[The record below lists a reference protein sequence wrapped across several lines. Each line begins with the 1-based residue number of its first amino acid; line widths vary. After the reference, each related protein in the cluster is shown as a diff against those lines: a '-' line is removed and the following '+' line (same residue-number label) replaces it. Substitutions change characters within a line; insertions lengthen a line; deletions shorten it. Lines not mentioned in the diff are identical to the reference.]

1 MIEQFINFVIR
12 PPRAEYNPEQYLWE
26 SEFTL
31 AGRKY
36 KRLDLEL
43 KNGRGHTLQCSH
55 YVPSSIPDNVP
66 LPCVIYCHGNS
77 GCRADAN
84 EAAVI
89 LLPSNITLFTLD
101 FSGSGLSEGEYV
113 SLGWHEKDDLK
124 TVVSFLRSNKQVSCI
139 GLWGR
144 SMGAVT
150 SLLYGAEDPSIA
162 GMVLDSAFSNLFDL
176 MMELVDVY
184 KIRLP
189 KFTIRL
195 ALQYMRRVIQK
206 RAKFDIMELN
216 AVQFAPKTFIP
227 ALFGH
232 ASNDIFIQPGHSD
245 QIYEAYAGDKNII
258 KFDGDHNSP
267 RPQFYYDSVSIFF
280 YNVLRPPQIPSSC
293 SNKFERYYDLGDLKV
308 TPGTGESLLY
318 EIISGLRAVGN
329 DAACSSSAP
338 GIPNGAGSTA
348 KSVVE
353 LLSESVAHISLD
365 NDFDFLVNEDN
376 TITAIGANSADES
389 NLQEKSTEPTEECC
403 SYSSSNRES
412 WGRCSSLGGESDRSS
427 SAECTGTTGSSNS
440 KHQIALRALATPLRR
455 IRRKTSAKAK
465 NKKGVAIPK
474 KPKPKR
480 DKPEKGESLSQR
492 LRLCFLGRT
501 NHRRHRPT

>member
-12 PPRAEYNPEQYLWE
+12 PPRADYNPDQYLWE
-26 SEFTL
+26 PEFTL

-43 KNGRGHTLQCSH
+43 KNGRGHTLKCSH
-55 YVPSSIPDNVP
+55 YVPYSIPENTV
-66 LPCVIYCHGNS
+66 LPCVVYCHGNS

-124 TVVSFLRSNKQVSCI
+124 TVVTYLRTNKQISCI

-162 GMVLDSAFSNLFDL
+162 GMVLDSAFSNLFEL
-176 MMELVDVY
+176 MMELADVY

-195 ALQYMRRVIQK
+195 ALRYMRRVIQK
-206 RAKFDIMELN
+206 RANFDIMELN
-216 AVQFAPKTFIP
+216 AVQSAPKTFIP

-232 ASNDIFIQPGHSD
+232 ASDDIFIQARHSD
-245 QIYEAYAGDKNII
+245 IIYESYAGDKNII
-258 KFDGDHNSP
+258 KFEGDHNSP

-280 YNVLRPPQIPSSC
+280 YNVLRPPQIPSSS

-308 TPGTGESLLY
+308 GAGNEESLLY
-318 EIISGLRAVGN
+318 EIITGLRTVGS
-329 DAACSSSAP
+329 DEACSSSAP
-338 GIPNGAGSTA
+338 GIPNAAGSTA

-353 LLSESVAHISLD
+353 LLSESVTHLSIA
-365 NDFDFLVNEDN
+365 NDFDFLVDEDN
-376 TITAIGANSADES
+376 TIIKIEGDTNEGSNVQAKRIES
-389 NLQEKSTEPTEECC
+389 NEECY

-412 WGRCSSLGGESDRSS
+412 WGRCSSLGGDSDKSS
-427 SAECTGTTGSSNS
+427 SVERTGRSNS
-440 KHQIALRALATPLRR
+440 KHQTTLRLLATPLRR
-455 IRRKTSAKAK
+455 IRRRSSPKSK
-465 NKKGVAIPK
+465 NN
-474 KPKPKR
+474 KPKR
-480 DKPEKGESLSQR
+480 EKKLEKKETFSQR
-492 LRLCFLGRT
+492 LQLCFLGLTR
-501 NHRRHRPT
+501 HRRRRST